1 MNPSELALFSHPWL
15 QMSLFQPPNAPVS
28 SLPEASSGPKSSTSP
43 KQKPEGCARPHSAVT
58 MMVTVNDAGT
68 VIGEDHHNAKYL
80 DSDIEHAVELRR
92 EGYSFREISLMMDM
106 PIRTIR
112 GYVDGTRRNQSVAGW
127 KKIKRYV

>member
-1 MNPSELALFSHPWL
+1 MNPSELALFSRRWQQRP
-15 QMSLFQPPNAPVS
+15 LFPLLTEQES
-28 SLPEASSGPKSSTSP
+28 SRPKASSEQSSSPSP
-43 KQKPEGCARPHSAVT
+43 KQKSEECARPRSAVT
-58 MMVTVNDAGT
+58 MMVSVNDAGN
-68 VIGEDHHNAKYL
+68 VVGEDHRNAKYL
-80 DSDIEHAVELRR
+80 DSDIEHAIELRQ

>member
-1 MNPSELALFSHPWL
+1 MNPSELALFSRHWQQRP
-15 QMSLFQPPNAPVS
+15 LFPLPNGQENS
-28 SLPEASSGPKSSTSP
+28 RSKASSEPSSSPSP
-43 KQKPEGCARPHSAVT
+43 KQKSEECARPRSAVT
-58 MMVTVNDAGT
+58 MMVSVNDAGN
-68 VIGEDHHNAKYL
+68 VVGEDHRNAKYL
-80 DSDIEHAVELRR
+80 DSDIEHAIELRQ